1 MLVIK
6 ILINIVAIIL
16 SSVNVMPLSKSLFSL
31 IIAYIFNTTIIVN
44 NTMIVTI
51 VDIIMILYFSFHD
64 FCFIASRLIYAE
76 KFGVFTAY
84 SSLLRSVLV
93 RIKSAVV
100 LFVANGILY
109 NDANRERADTS
120 F

>member
-6 ILINIVAIIL
+6 ILINIMAIIL

-51 VDIIMILYFSFHD
+51 VDIIMIFY
-64 FCFIASRLIYAE
+64 FCFITSRLIYDE
-76 KFGVFTAY
+76 KFGVFTVY

>member
-16 SSVNVMPLSKSLFSL
+16 SRVKVMPLSKSLFSL

-51 VDIIMILYFSFHD
+51 VDIIMIFY

>member
-16 SSVNVMPLSKSLFSL
+16 SRVNVMPLSKSLFSL

-44 NTMIVTI
+44 NIMIVTI
-51 VDIIMILYFSFHD
+51 VGIIIIFY
-64 FCFIASRLIYAE
+64 FCFIASRLIYVE

>member
-44 NTMIVTI
+44 NIMIVTI
-51 VDIIMILYFSFHD
+51 VDIIMIFY
-64 FCFIASRLIYAE
+64 FCFITSRLIYDE